1 MSTSVMYLCLANQ
14 HIYKIPKCVL
24 VRCFGSNRILNL
36 QIQIKKESYG
46 VFFSFFIYIFF
57 YYLTKSLCSLNNRID
72 NDFNINLGGVK
83 MSVKRLFDSRGQHIA
98 NFRNGQLHAP
108 TGENIGHY
116 REREE
121 IFIDMNGRYLG
132 EIIKEN
138 RLMYNNNS
146 GHRHT
151 NFGVYGNYGNIGNYG
166 NPGNYGSIGFISG
179 YSDVDL

>member
-1 MSTSVMYLCLANQ
+1 
-14 HIYKIPKCVL
+14 
-24 VRCFGSNRILNL
+24 
-36 QIQIKKESYG
+36 
-46 VFFSFFIYIFF
+46 
-57 YYLTKSLCSLNNRID
+57 
-72 NDFNINLGGVK
+72 